1 MGVDFSCQVLRFSL
15 YKIQRIETAHQ
26 LWSKTCRGCRKPHRV
41 WTIGFCK
48 RYDNSFTKILFN
60 ILLSCNRNLDL
71 AELSCNS
78 VIMDIAQIS
87 KSALLFW
94 EGDTC
99 YRQVSPS
106 VLQAVIASRKCLHLY
121 ILFFLSKFLQLSHQF
136 LNVPHQN
143 NLWVLI
149 WRLSLKETLWIPCFA
164 MK

>member
-1 MGVDFSCQVLRFSL
+1 MPWLQISTSNLNDR
-15 YKIQRIETAHQ
+15 
-26 LWSKTCRGCRKPHRV
+26 
-41 WTIGFCK
+41 FCK
-48 RYDNSFTKILFN
+48 RYENVFAKILFN

-121 ILFFLSKFLQLSHQF
+121 ILFFSFKISSTFSSVF
-136 LNVPHQN
+136 K
-143 NLWVLI
+143 
-149 WRLSLKETLWIPCFA
+149 RSSSE
-164 MK
+164 